1 MPGLETGSRQE
12 QKTPEGCI
20 PQGSSVVRYDL
31 LSLQVVAPPLHVGK
45 ELAER
50 VPPDDVRTALGT
62 LAVPDGGYLTEVGGD
77 LDAAS
82 VVRTKAGLPPDSS
95 RQISHLLT
103 PFA

>member
-1 MPGLETGSRQE
+1 MPGLETGSCQNRR
-12 QKTPEGCI
+12 PLRAASLRGLL
-20 PQGSSVVRYDL
+20 SFRYDL

-62 LAVPDGGYLTEVGGD
+62 LAVPDGGHLTEVGRD
-77 LDAAS
+77 LHAAS
-82 VVRTKAGLPPDSS
+82 VMRTKAGLPPDSS